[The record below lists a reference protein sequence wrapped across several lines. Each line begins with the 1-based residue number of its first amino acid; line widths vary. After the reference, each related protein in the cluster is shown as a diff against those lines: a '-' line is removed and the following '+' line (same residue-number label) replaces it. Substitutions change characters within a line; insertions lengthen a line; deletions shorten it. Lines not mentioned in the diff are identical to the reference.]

1 MASAITLKSEELQ
14 LMSLIQDLTTVTAK
28 DCIFDSKLN
37 RVILVVDSTQ
47 MGLVIGK
54 KGMMIKKLKKITGK
68 LIEIVEYS
76 DDPVK
81 FVTNILNQDLIEN
94 IKLTKNS
101 NNIQTI
107 IVNVDEKNKG
117 AVVGKNGRNAEKARS
132 LSKKYFQIN
141 NIQIL

>member
-14 LMSLIQDLTTVTAK
+14 LMSLIQDLTSVTAK

-101 NNIQTI
+101 NYNQTI
-107 IVNVDEKNKG
+107 VVNVDAKNKG

>member
-1 MASAITLKSEELQ
+1 MESAITLKSEELQ
-14 LMSLIQDLTTVTAK
+14 LMSLIQDLTGVTAK

-81 FVTNILNQDLIEN
+81 FVTNILNPDLIEN

-101 NNIQTI
+101 NNNQTI
-107 IVNVDEKNKG
+107 VVNVDGKNKG

>member
-14 LMSLIQDLTTVTAK
+14 LMSLIQDLTSVTAK

-68 LIEIVEYS
+68 LIEIVEYF

-101 NNIQTI
+101 NNNQTI
-107 IVNVDEKNKG
+107 VVNVDAKNKG

>member
-14 LMSLIQDLTTVTAK
+14 LMSLIQDLTSVTAK

>member
-14 LMSLIQDLTTVTAK
+14 LMSLIQDLTSVTAK

-101 NNIQTI
+101 NNNQTI
-107 IVNVDEKNKG
+107 VVNVDAKNKG

>member
-1 MASAITLKSEELQ
+1 MESAITLKSEELQ
-14 LMSLIQDLTTVTAK
+14 LMSLIQDLTSVTAK

-101 NNIQTI
+101 NNNQTI
-107 IVNVDEKNKG
+107 VVNVDAKNKG

>member
-1 MASAITLKSEELQ
+1 MESAITLKSEELQ
-14 LMSLIQDLTTVTAK
+14 LMSLIQDLTGVTAK

-101 NNIQTI
+101 NNNQTI
-107 IVNVDEKNKG
+107 VVNVDAKNKG

>member
-14 LMSLIQDLTTVTAK
+14 LMSLIQDLTSVTAK

-81 FVTNILNQDLIEN
+81 FVTNILNPDLIEN

-101 NNIQTI
+101 NNNQTI
-107 IVNVDEKNKG
+107 VVNVDAKNKG

>member
-37 RVILVVDSTQ
+37 RVIIVVNSDQ
-47 MGLVIGK
+47 MGLAIGK
-54 KGMMIKKLKKITGK
+54 KGMMIKKIKNITGK